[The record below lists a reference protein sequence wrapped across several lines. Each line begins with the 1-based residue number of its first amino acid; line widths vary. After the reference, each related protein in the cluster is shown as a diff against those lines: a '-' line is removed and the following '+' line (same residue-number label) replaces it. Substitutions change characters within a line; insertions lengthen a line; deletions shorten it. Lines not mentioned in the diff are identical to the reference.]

1 MNENLTFEQLE
12 KYADLYVNH
21 KKELFPLI
29 KEYAGKYFSEPFPN
43 NPTHGEMATIYVEL
57 LKVDCEFA
65 QKVDEILKKYHNAF
79 DPITAIANVI
89 NQGLGLAGTAQQRK
103 LAQDQQDA
111 ALYQMVLERQRGDS
125 TKTILIVSGLAI
137 VVIGGIIFLMIKRK

>member
-1 MNENLTFEQLE
+1 MNENATFKQLE
-12 KYADLYVNH
+12 KYADLYVKH

-29 KEYAGKYFSEPFPN
+29 RQYAGKYFNEPFPADA
-43 NPTHGEMATIYVEL
+43 THGEMATIYVEL
-57 LKVDCEFA
+57 LKVDPEFE
-65 QKVDEILKKYHNAF
+65 QEVNGMLKKYHNAF

-103 LAQDQQDA
+103 LAQEQQDA

-125 TKTILIVSGLAI
+125 TKTILIISGLAI